1 MLSVNTF
8 PKKKVHVKKTG
19 PHCSTS
25 EGAVWQRMAMES
37 NNDDNGERFCTL
49 VGRVLDGIMELII

>member
-1 MLSVNTF
+1 
-8 PKKKVHVKKTG
+8 
-19 PHCSTS
+19 
-25 EGAVWQRMAMES
+25 MAMES